1 MWQAFRGLCIVAHV
15 KELVAAPAETGEPC
29 QAGAREDGVW

>member
-15 KELVAAPAETGEPC
+15 KELVAVPAETGEPC